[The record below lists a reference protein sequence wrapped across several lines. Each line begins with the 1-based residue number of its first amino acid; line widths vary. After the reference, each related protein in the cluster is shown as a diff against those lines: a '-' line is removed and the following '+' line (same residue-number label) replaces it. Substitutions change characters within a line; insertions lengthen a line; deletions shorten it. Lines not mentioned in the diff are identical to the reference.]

1 MMWELLGEGRRLL
14 EDGEWRRQPP
24 GGAREG
30 KASPEAKRPPR
41 RRPAR
46 RGGAALRPRERP
58 APRRARARSPLATR
72 FLSESAAR
80 RLHRRAARGRAAA
93 CPERRAAV
101 AEREHRRSPGAAPRD
116 CPRREH
122 ARAPPRRDHKSSR
135 APPPLA
141 DRDDDPNYNAYVIQA
156 AAFFLIAA
164 LGLVWTVCACYECKK
179 FTDCCCPN
187 PECGPC
193 ACVECL
199 PGFRPGAAGDSK
211 KTDGAGAVEMTEEV

>member
-1 MMWELLGEGRRLL
+1 METAAPPARDECLLLDNQVRR
-14 EDGEWRRQPP
+14 
-24 GGAREG
+24 
-30 KASPEAKRPPR
+30 PR

-46 RGGAALRPRERP
+46 RDGAPPRPRGRAPGAAARSLAVAPRDGPRLLRRAERERREWPPRPRRGP
-58 APRRARARSPLATR
+58 SGPPRRAR
-72 FLSESAAR
+72 
-80 RLHRRAARGRAAA
+80 G
-93 CPERRAAV
+93 
-101 AEREHRRSPGAAPRD
+101 
-116 CPRREH
+116 RRE
-122 ARAPPRRDHKSSR
+122 ATAAKLPPPCRENPRRAPPRPGAAYLTRL
-135 APPPLA
+135 PFPLA

-156 AAFFLIAA
+156 AAFFMIAA

-199 PGFRPGAAGDSK
+199 PGFRPGASGDSK

>member
-1 MMWELLGEGRRLL
+1 M
-14 EDGEWRRQPP
+14 
-24 GGAREG
+24 
-30 KASPEAKRPPR
+30 
-41 RRPAR
+41 
-46 RGGAALRPRERP
+46 
-58 APRRARARSPLATR
+58 PRRARGGLPRAAGRGRRARAPALAG
-72 FLSESAAR
+72 
-80 RLHRRAARGRAAA
+80 RRAARLPAPRARASTPPRAASIKA
-93 CPERRAAV
+93 
-101 AEREHRRSPGAAPRD
+101 H
-116 CPRREH
+116 
-122 ARAPPRRDHKSSR
+122 APP
-135 APPPLA
+135 APA

-156 AAFFLIAA
+156 AAFFMIAA

>member
-1 MMWELLGEGRRLL
+1 MAKAGGDVPVAGRAIATPFRLGRGGDRDRELGLAQRPRFANPRARRHGGGERGRELGE
-14 EDGEWRRQPP
+14 
-24 GGAREG
+24 
-30 KASPEAKRPPR
+30 
-41 RRPAR
+41 
-46 RGGAALRPRERP
+46 ALREPGLQDRP
-58 APRRARARSPLATR
+58 DRR
-72 FLSESAAR
+72 
-80 RLHRRAARGRAAA
+80 
-93 CPERRAAV
+93 
-101 AEREHRRSPGAAPRD
+101 
-116 CPRREH
+116 
-122 ARAPPRRDHKSSR
+122 
-135 APPPLA
+135 LA

>member
-1 MMWELLGEGRRLL
+1 MAAAPAPW
-14 EDGEWRRQPP
+14 
-24 GGAREG
+24 AV
-30 KASPEAKRPPR
+30 
-41 RRPAR
+41 RPA
-46 RGGAALRPRERP
+46 APRERATRGNRREAPSAVQRERRERHATEGRKAHAPP
-58 APRRARARSPLATR
+58 AP
-72 FLSESAAR
+72 
-80 RLHRRAARGRAAA
+80 
-93 CPERRAAV
+93 
-101 AEREHRRSPGAAPRD
+101 
-116 CPRREH
+116 
-122 ARAPPRRDHKSSR
+122 
-135 APPPLA
+135 A

-199 PGFRPGAAGDSK
+199 PGFRPDASGDAK

>member
-1 MMWELLGEGRRLL
+1 METAAPPPRLKAFSLTTKCGARGRR
-14 EDGEWRRQPP
+14 
-24 GGAREG
+24 GGA
-30 KASPEAKRPPR
+30 PR
-41 RRPAR
+41 RR
-46 RGGAALRPRERP
+46 GAALRPRGRAPGAARSLAVAPRDAVGERERYRARCREGAALARGRPARPSAVGALAGPLRSPP
-58 APRRARARSPLATR
+58 APRARASPPP
-72 FLSESAAR
+72 
-80 RLHRRAARGRAAA
+80 RAATIKA
-93 CPERRAAV
+93 
-101 AEREHRRSPGAAPRD
+101 
-116 CPRREH
+116 H
-122 ARAPPRRDHKSSR
+122 ATPPR
-135 APPPLA
+135 A

-199 PGFRPGAAGDSK
+199 PGFRPDASGDAK

>member
-1 MMWELLGEGRRLL
+1 MTLCRR
-14 EDGEWRRQPP
+14 GTHT
-24 GGAREG
+24 
-30 KASPEAKRPPR
+30 
-41 RRPAR
+41 PAR
-46 RGGAALRPRERP
+46 AATTE
-58 APRRARARSPLATR
+58 AHAT
-72 FLSESAAR
+72 
-80 RLHRRAARGRAAA
+80 
-93 CPERRAAV
+93 
-101 AEREHRRSPGAAPRD
+101 
-116 CPRREH
+116 
-122 ARAPPRRDHKSSR
+122 
-135 APPPLA
+135 PPLA

-199 PGFRPGAAGDSK
+199 PGFRPDASGDAK

>member
-1 MMWELLGEGRRLL
+1 MAAAPAPW
-14 EDGEWRRQPP
+14 
-24 GGAREG
+24 AV
-30 KASPEAKRPPR
+30 
-41 RRPAR
+41 RPA
-46 RGGAALRPRERP
+46 APRE
-58 APRRARARSPLATR
+58 
-72 FLSESAAR
+72 
-80 RLHRRAARGRAAA
+80 RAARGNRREAPSAVQREPAPKTRAA
-93 CPERRAAV
+93 R
-101 AEREHRRSPGAAPRD
+101 PRD
-116 CPRREH
+116 EKAH
-122 ARAPPRRDHKSSR
+122 ATPAP
-135 APPPLA
+135 A

>member
-1 MMWELLGEGRRLL
+1 MG
-14 EDGEWRRQPP
+14 
-24 GGAREG
+24 
-30 KASPEAKRPPR
+30 
-41 RRPAR
+41 RPAR
-46 RGGAALRPRERP
+46 RAARLP
-58 APRRARARSPLATR
+58 APRARAS
-72 FLSESAAR
+72 
-80 RLHRRAARGRAAA
+80 
-93 CPERRAAV
+93 
-101 AEREHRRSPGAAPRD
+101 
-116 CPRREH
+116 
-122 ARAPPRRDHKSSR
+122 APPRAATKKPH
-135 APPPLA
+135 ATPPLA

>member
-1 MMWELLGEGRRLL
+1 MGPSG
-14 EDGEWRRQPP
+14 P
-24 GGAREG
+24 
-30 KASPEAKRPPR
+30 
-41 RRPAR
+41 
-46 RGGAALRPRERP
+46 
-58 APRRARARSPLATR
+58 PRRARGRREAI
-72 FLSESAAR
+72 AAKLPPPCR
-80 RLHRRAARGRAAA
+80 ENLRRAPRPGRI
-93 CPERRAAV
+93 
-101 AEREHRRSPGAAPRD
+101 S
-116 CPRREH
+116 H
-122 ARAPPRRDHKSSR
+122 ATPS
-135 APPPLA
+135 LA

-199 PGFRPGAAGDSK
+199 PGFRPDASGDAK

>member
-1 MMWELLGEGRRLL
+1 MPRRA
-14 EDGEWRRQPP
+14 ERERREWPPRPRRGPS
-24 GGAREG
+24 G
-30 KASPEAKRPPR
+30 PPR
-41 RRPAR
+41 RASGR
-46 RGGAALRPRERP
+46 REAIP
-58 APRRARARSPLATR
+58 PLAPAAVQDAK
-72 FLSESAAR
+72 AAR
-80 RLHRRAARGRAAA
+80 RAH
-93 CPERRAAV
+93 
-101 AEREHRRSPGAAPRD
+101 
-116 CPRREH
+116 
-122 ARAPPRRDHKSSR
+122 APP
-135 APPPLA
+135 APA

-199 PGFRPGAAGDSK
+199 PGFRPGASGDSK

>member
-1 MMWELLGEGRRLL
+1 MKAFSLTKRVRR
-14 EDGEWRRQPP
+14 P
-24 GGAREG
+24 
-30 KASPEAKRPPR
+30 RPAR
-41 RRPAR
+41 RRPAPAR
-46 RGGAALRPRERP
+46 RGAWASRSSARSGALARGRPSRRTAVAET
-58 APRRARARSPLATR
+58 RRARATR
-72 FLSESAAR
+72 V
-80 RLHRRAARGRAAA
+80 AAA
-93 CPERRAAV
+93 PAPWAV
-101 AEREHRRSPGAAPRD
+101 RPAAPRERATRGN
-116 CPRREH
+116 RREAPSAVQRERRERH
-122 ARAPPRRDHKSSR
+122 ATEGRKAHAPP
-135 APPPLA
+135 APA

-199 PGFRPGAAGDSK
+199 PGFRPDASGDAK

>member
-1 MMWELLGEGRRLL
+1 MK
-14 EDGEWRRQPP
+14 QAAP
-24 GGAREG
+24 
-30 KASPEAKRPPR
+30 PPR
-41 RRPAR
+41 VKAFSLTTKC
-46 RGGAALRPRERP
+46 G
-58 APRRARARSPLATR
+58 
-72 FLSESAAR
+72 
-80 RLHRRAARGRAAA
+80 ARGRAAA
-93 CPERRAAV
+93 PRAGAARRLGLVVERARRSSSRAVAPREAVGERERCRARRGPPCRAGRAAACPARRAAV
-101 AEREHRRSPGAAPRD
+101 AEREHRRSPGVAPRA
-116 CPRREH
+116 CPPREP
-122 ARAPPRRDHKSSR
+122 ARAPPHAATIK
-135 APPPLA
+135 AHATPPLA

-156 AAFFLIAA
+156 AAFFMIAA